1 MENLSDR
8 VLDAVRARKLI
19 RTADLKEMQVPTVVL
34 TRLVRSGELVRI
46 GRGTYTRP
54 GQESQFSDSLAEVA
68 SRCPQGIVCLLSALN
83 FHEIGTQ
90 SPWDVW
96 IAVPNKAYVP
106 KIDYPPLR
114 VVRFSGMA
122 LTEGIETHV
131 VDGVEVRITS
141 IARTVADCFKYR
153 NKIGLDVALEALR
166 DSWRSKKAT
175 MDGLWKYAS
184 VCRVAVVMRPYLE
197 SLS

>member
-1 MENLSDR
+1 MENLSER
-8 VLDAVRARKLI
+8 VLNAVHARKLV
-19 RTADLKEMQVPTVVL
+19 RTADLKEMHIPTVVL
-34 TRLVRSGELVRI
+34 TRLVRSGALVRI
-46 GRGTYTRP
+46 GRGTYARP
-54 GQESQFSDSLAEVA
+54 GQESPFSGSLAEVA

-90 SPWDVW
+90 SPWEIW

-114 VVRFSGMA
+114 VVRFSGKA
-122 LTEGIETHV
+122 LTEGIETHI

-175 MDGLWKYAS
+175 MDELWKYAS
-184 VCRVAVVMRPYLE
+184 VCRVANVMRPYLE